1 MSLGMPISPFMDR
14 RKPQV
19 AKLQENFIQNL
30 VGTLCNAYTHAG
42 LLPGV
47 LIEDSDSTGIQKY
60 N

>member
-1 MSLGMPISPFMDR
+1 MSRGMPISPYMDR

-47 LIEDSDSTGIQKY
+47 LIEDSDSTGI
-60 N
+60 